1 MAEMSSGWSDLLDV
15 VRRCERGEPLPESD
29 RQESLQ
35 LATAVGLATLPG
47 AVGCSISLQQPEGG
61 FFTPAAA
68 GDVATILD
76 DVQYAN
82 DDGPCVRAARTG
94 NPQRVDEMGADPRWP
109 DLARQAVDHGVAS
122 SLSLPL
128 LTSRSPAALNLY
140 GATRNAFG
148 SARDSAVA
156 GVIARATSALLM
168 DVDGLP
174 IEGLSAVRVQR
185 AITDRTLITCAQGV
199 VMAQE
204 RLSAPLAYRQLAIRS
219 ATESS
224 SLRDVAQRVLAETAA
239 AAGTEEDVSA

>member
-47 AVGCSISLQQPEGG
+47 AVGCSITLQQPAGG

-68 GDVATILD
+68 GDVATLLD
-76 DVQYAN
+76 GVQYAI

-94 NPQRVDEMGADPRWP
+94 QPERVDEIGADPRWP

-128 LTSRSPAALNLY
+128 LTSRSPAA
-140 GATRNAFG
+140 R
-148 SARDSAVA
+148 
-156 GVIARATSALLM
+156 IH
-168 DVDGLP
+168 
-174 IEGLSAVRVQR
+174 R

-224 SLRDVAQRVLAETAA
+224 SLRDVAQRVLAETAV